1 MARSDRALPFTD
13 ARGPRWRHG
22 SNWSR
27 RAAYP
32 PLGFRAPTVAMTGS
46 FALPEAPE
54 LRAVGFRAGE
64 PRSVESIES
73 VERPAARRVRHV
85 VAARRVPH
93 RRLAVLVRRD
103 PVGSDEVVDIVA
115 MEGATVGEFVVS
127 ELVAILGKLPPVA
140 SDGAP
145 AFPKNDLDEP
155 RPATHRRADR
165 QIHEQVVAVAFPGDS
180 LCVVGWQDRRA
191 ESLGALD
198 EVGKVVK
205 DLVCGRF
212 DHRRSACAPSGRD
225 SPSPMAMRF
234 EAARITTRRR
244 RGSRPSRQ
252 ALKPATGIR
261 IMRGETRR
269 AGSSSRWI
277 RSRTASSLMRRIS
290 ATSLGV

>member
-1 MARSDRALPFTD
+1 MARSDRELPFT
-13 ARGPRWRHG
+13 GPELSWRHG
-22 SNWSR
+22 SNRSR

-32 PLGFRAPTVAMTGS
+32 PPGFRASTVAMIGG

-64 PRSVESIES
+64 PHSVQSIES
-73 VERPAARRVRHV
+73 VERPAARRVRQV
-85 VAARRVPH
+85 VAAHRVPH
-93 RRLAVLVRRD
+93 RRLTVLVRRD

-140 SDGAP
+140 PDGAP
-145 AFPKNDLDEP
+145 AFPKDDLDEP
-155 RPATHRRADR
+155 RPATHRRVDR

-198 EVGKVVK
+198 DVGKVVK

-225 SPSPMAMRF
+225 SPSPMAM
-234 EAARITTRRR
+234 
-244 RGSRPSRQ
+244 
-252 ALKPATGIR
+252 
-261 IMRGETRR
+261 
-269 AGSSSRWI
+269 
-277 RSRTASSLMRRIS
+277 
-290 ATSLGV
+290 